1 MKSIIIATSYSIC
14 RDQRNEQRILAAVR
28 QFISESTKSRDPVY
42 AEHILVIQG
51 LEPYNKSRHS
61 ILNAAMNAVFTQS
74 NRRPFGMIEVLNMKA
89 FQSNENHLL
98 ADSLGYILN
107 KFEHLLGGGDILYG
121 EVQVEQV
128 WTCRGCWVSLY
139 GGGVTM
145 SPVTDQW
152 HLWQWSHGGPSRCGQ
167 NDRHTRLKS

>member
-61 ILNAAMNAVFTQS
+61 ILNATMNAVFTQS
-74 NRRPFGMIEVLNMKA
+74 NRRPFGMIGVLNMKA
-89 FQSNENHLL
+89 FQSNANHLL
-98 ADSLGYILN
+98 VDSLGYILN
-107 KFEHLLGGGDILYG
+107 KFEHLLG
-121 EVQVEQV
+121 
-128 WTCRGCWVSLY
+128 R
-139 GGGVTM
+139 GGGH
-145 SPVTDQW
+145 PVW
-152 HLWQWSHGGPSRCGQ
+152 RGPS
-167 NDRHTRLKS
+167 